1 MTTPPNPPQPPNGSG
16 NPYGQPQQPPQA
28 PQPPG
33 QPGYESGQPGYSQPQ
48 PGQGQPQ
55 PGQGQPQPGYNQPHG
70 PSQPGYG
77 QATGGQAPGYGPPQP
92 PYGSSQPGSAQSQ
105 PAYGQA
111 TPYDQGQSPYGQ
123 PQYGAPAPYESG
135 SGKSGRRG
143 LLIGGGIVGSL
154 LLVGG
159 GIFAAVAFLGSSG
172 PHPYEALPA
181 SSFAYA
187 EIDFDPESDQK
198 TAYLGL
204 KDQLTDIFDADE
216 DFELFETVSEA
227 LGDDLDYATD
237 VEPWIGDRI
246 GLSAITDEES
256 VDGFIAYLAYQ
267 VDDADA
273 LAQVREN
280 FDVTTLL
287 FEDYLVIASE
297 ERDDLLPDDGF
308 ADVLADKEHFKSDLG
323 SLDGNT
329 IASGWVDLTVVNEFS
344 DEILSDPT
352 LQQDIGPI
360 DELNV
365 TGRVVAG
372 VHLNSSY
379 VQAQMKYL
387 DIGGGGVEADFDL
400 HSDGVA
406 DLLRNAPAD
415 SGIAVAVGGI
425 DDLINDAIAEVPEE
439 QIAEFREMMA
449 SLSNELGLS
458 QNFLDPETIS
468 GLLGTTTGFTF
479 SFEGGNFFAVDGDES
494 LISQIMTTMSEVG
507 MDESISVSSEDGTV
521 AVKFGTP
528 GSGPLSDRAEFE
540 DALHDLDAAHFG
552 LFVDP
557 GAMDEYSDE
566 DFGVM
571 GLTGKANGDSGDL
584 TLRWVLP

>member
-16 NPYGQPQQPPQA
+16 NPYGPPPQA

-33 QPGYESGQPGYSQPQ
+33 QPGYSQPQPGHGQSQPGYSQPHGPSQ
-48 PGQGQPQ
+48 SGYGQAAGGPA
-55 PGQGQPQPGYNQPHG
+55 PGYGPTQSPYG
-70 PSQPGYG
+70 PSQPGPNQG
-77 QATGGQAPGYGPPQP
+77 QAGSGQG
-92 PYGSSQPGSAQSQ
+92 Q

-135 SGKSGRRG
+135 SSKSGRRG

-352 LQQDIGPI
+352 LQED
-360 DELNV
+360 
-365 TGRVVAG
+365 RKSVV
-372 VHLNSSY
+372 
-379 VQAQMKYL
+379 
-387 DIGGGGVEADFDL
+387 
-400 HSDGVA
+400 
-406 DLLRNAPAD
+406 
-415 SGIAVAVGGI
+415 
-425 DDLINDAIAEVPEE
+425 
-439 QIAEFREMMA
+439 
-449 SLSNELGLS
+449 
-458 QNFLDPETIS
+458 
-468 GLLGTTTGFTF
+468 
-479 SFEGGNFFAVDGDES
+479 
-494 LISQIMTTMSEVG
+494 
-507 MDESISVSSEDGTV
+507 
-521 AVKFGTP
+521 
-528 GSGPLSDRAEFE
+528 
-540 DALHDLDAAHFG
+540 
-552 LFVDP
+552 
-557 GAMDEYSDE
+557 
-566 DFGVM
+566 
-571 GLTGKANGDSGDL
+571 
-584 TLRWVLP
+584 